1 MNNSKMGRPKVD
13 ELRSERINVRF
24 TEEEMKKIK
33 VCAEKNDLT
42 VTQLVRKGALDM
54 AESLE

>member
-13 ELRSERINVRF
+13 EPRSERINVRF

>member
-13 ELRSERINVRF
+13 EPRSERINVRF

-42 VTQLVRKGALDM
+42 VTQLVRKGALNM

>member
-13 ELRSERINVRF
+13 EPRSERINVRF

-33 VCAEKNDLT
+33 VCAVKNDLT

>member
-1 MNNSKMGRPKVD
+1 MGRPKVD
-13 ELRSERINVRF
+13 EPRSERINVRF

>member
-13 ELRSERINVRF
+13 EPRSERINVRF

-33 VCAEKNDLT
+33 VCAEKNNLT

>member
-13 ELRSERINVRF
+13 EPRSERINVRF

-42 VTQLVRKGALDM
+42 VTQLVRKGALYM
-54 AESLE
+54 AESLA

>member
-13 ELRSERINVRF
+13 EPRSERINVRF

-54 AESLE
+54 AESQE

>member
-13 ELRSERINVRF
+13 EPRSERINFRF

>member
-13 ELRSERINVRF
+13 EPRSERINVRF

-33 VCAEKNDLT
+33 VCAEKNDLA

>member
-1 MNNSKMGRPKVD
+1 MNNSKMGRPKVV
-13 ELRSERINVRF
+13 EPRSERINVRF

>member
-13 ELRSERINVRF
+13 EPRSERINVRF
-24 TEEEMKKIK
+24 TEEEMNKIK

>member
-13 ELRSERINVRF
+13 EPRSERINVRF
-24 TEEEMKKIK
+24 TGEEMKKIK

>member
-13 ELRSERINVRF
+13 EPRSERINVPF

>member
-1 MNNSKMGRPKVD
+1 MNNSKMGRPKVN
-13 ELRSERINVRF
+13 EPRSERINVRF

>member
-13 ELRSERINVRF
+13 EPRSERINVRF

-42 VTQLVRKGALDM
+42 VTQLVRQGALDM

>member
-13 ELRSERINVRF
+13 EPRSERINVRF
-24 TEEEMKKIK
+24 TEDEMKKIK

>member
-1 MNNSKMGRPKVD
+1 MNNSKKGRPKVD
-13 ELRSERINVRF
+13 EPRSERINVRF

>member
-13 ELRSERINVRF
+13 EPRSERINVRF

-54 AESLE
+54 PESLE

>member
-13 ELRSERINVRF
+13 EPRSERINVRF

-42 VTQLVRKGALDM
+42 VTQLVRKCALDM
-54 AESLE
+54 VESLE

>member
-13 ELRSERINVRF
+13 EPRSERINVRF

-54 AESLE
+54 TESLE

>member
-1 MNNSKMGRPKVD
+1 LNNSKMGRPKVD
-13 ELRSERINVRF
+13 EPRSERINVRF

-54 AESLE
+54 TESLE

>member
-1 MNNSKMGRPKVD
+1 LNNSKMGRPKVD
-13 ELRSERINVRF
+13 EPRSERINVRF

>member
-13 ELRSERINVRF
+13 EPRSERINVRF
-24 TEEEMKKIK
+24 TEEDMKKIK

>member
-13 ELRSERINVRF
+13 EPRSERINVRF
-24 TEEEMKKIK
+24 TEEEMKKIT